1 MGCLWW
7 AEPPEQPLWRL
18 ELQATAN
25 LQASQSR
32 GGVVLS
38 VSCREHLE
46 VTISL
51 GKGAR
56 GPQVP
61 KGVGLLL
68 YLSFTCHREGAA
80 YYCIFIF
87 LSFLFLFLATP

>member
-1 MGCLWW
+1 M
-7 AEPPEQPLWRL
+7 
-18 ELQATAN
+18 TAVEGWN
-25 LQASQSR
+25 FRPRPDLRASQSR

-61 KGVGLLL
+61 KGAGC
-68 YLSFTCHREGAA
+68 SFICLTCHREGAA